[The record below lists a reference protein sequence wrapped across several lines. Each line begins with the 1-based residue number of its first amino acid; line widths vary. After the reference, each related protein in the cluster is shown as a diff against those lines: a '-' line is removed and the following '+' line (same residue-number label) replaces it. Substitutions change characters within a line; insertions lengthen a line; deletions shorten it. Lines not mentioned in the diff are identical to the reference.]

1 MTQAEIDA
9 QIERV
14 LVEHPTVYVLHYGYT
29 MTLVDFYVLRNVTG
43 SKKQV
48 AVKLQKK
55 EYSKALYIE
64 ERAIPTEK
72 ICTYEIHSVREKN
85 GELQIHAGLTG
96 WQTIEKWNGHPLY
109 QNTCD

>member
-1 MTQAEIDA
+1 MTQQEIEA
-9 QIERV
+9 QVAATLE
-14 LVEHPTVYVLHYGYT
+14 EHPTVYVLQYGYT
-29 MTLVDFYVLRNVTG
+29 MTLVDFYVLRKVAG
-43 SKKQV
+43 SKKEV
-48 AVKLQKK
+48 ALKLAKH
-55 EYSKALYIE
+55 EYSKALYVE

-96 WQTIEKWNGHPLY
+96 WQTVRPWDGRPEY